1 MANSESE
8 AEDGKSLY
16 YYRDG
21 AIWNSGLQGENEL
34 RVVDCPAYF
43 SWKLQRQAI
52 WILDDSSTPARLSS
66 FDPFTHKRTQ
76 MGTLDIG
83 PPALAGTGFDVS
95 PDGHTLVYTRVDSL
109 QSDVTLVENF
119 H

>member
-52 WILDDSSTPARLSS
+52 WILDDTGYPRATLYFRS
-66 FDPFTHKRTQ
+66 FQPQ
-76 MGTLDIG
+76 EN
-83 PPALAGTGFDVS
+83 
-95 PDGHTLVYTRVDSL
+95 PDGHLRRWASSL
-109 QSDVTLVENF
+109 HGDWV
-119 H
+119 